1 MIQFS
6 LARKLKIAFY
16 ISMLFTAAVLY
27 TMYINMR
34 KTVIESSNTNFAIT
48 ALLQSE
54 NILSNLQA
62 AEIGKHGYY
71 KSGKESFLIG
81 HKNAVY
87 NMEAGLVALEKLP
100 LHEPSAK
107 STIEDIKN
115 LVKTIKVKENPNFD
129 GYDAATINDIEATE
143 KINSTKITELVNSI
157 NEKEKSFLQK
167 PTSEKEKY
175 NDRLTRSFIVLGLL
189 FLLILVNGYMLIM
202 RDFKKSELMNST
214 LQYNTTLLNNISD
227 AIIATD
233 ENFLIKDWNK
243 YAEELYGYKAAEVK
257 GKKIT
262 DVIQL
267 QVSDKENFFDIT
279 KKQKIW
285 KGEMQHTHKNG
296 YSINVE
302 VSTSAIYNS
311 KGVYVGAIGII
322 HDISKRVEMEEQL
335 KMLSIK
341 LQKEVNLK
349 SNDLDN
355 FFERIADS
363 FFILDNNWN
372 YTYLNKNA
380 IELHKEKEEKMLGNN
395 IWEIFPELVKSDFY
409 TALNKAKNTQLPVRG
424 EFYYVKEDKWF
435 EDLIYP
441 NKDGLS
447 IYYHDITGKKKAA
460 LELANAEA
468 KFRSLV
474 EQSMVGVYIRRDE
487 KIIYVNPRFAEIFG
501 YTEKE
506 IYDNPNSVFLVT
518 NEEIGIVKKNVDDY
532 KTGKIVS
539 HNYEVKGKHKT
550 GKIVYVE
557 LFGTLTNYDGK
568 DAVIGTA
575 IDITER
581 KIAAEQF
588 TKATE
593 ALKISNDRF
602 ELVGKATKDA
612 IWDWDMN
619 TDELKGNEIF
629 CGLFNKPANTIFK
642 FADFLDRVH
651 EEDQILLKKNFENAL
666 EKKESLLLEEFRFT
680 TSSGQN
686 RIMNDRAYIMYKDGT
701 SYRMLGAMQD
711 ITTVK
716 EAEEALI
723 TSEQKYKLLFNEN
736 PLPMWILLEETG
748 RFIDA
753 NTSATNYYGYTK
765 EEFIKMPIMDLHP
778 KNDIAY
784 EEWNKKSEKEKQQT
798 EMKWEHQKKD
808 GTIVKVHIISNR
820 IVYQGKNA
828 TLALANDITE
838 TYLAEENLQKSKQ
851 AFKELAAH
859 LETIR
864 ENERTHMAREI
875 HDELGQQ
882 LTGLKMDI
890 SWINKKVKSD
900 DTMVQQKMR
909 DTIELID
916 KTVITVRRIATQLRP
931 SILDDLGLVEA
942 MEWQSEEFERR
953 SEIKSIFKT
962 NMNHVKVSEEIATGV
977 FRIFQESLTNVSRH
991 SKASEV
997 NTVFKIEDN
1006 LLTLSIED
1014 NGVGFKEDTIKNKKT
1029 LGLLGMRER
1038 VSLINGTYNING
1050 NTGLGTTVLITVP
1063 LL

>member
-1 MIQFS
+1 
-6 LARKLKIAFY
+6 
-16 ISMLFTAAVLY
+16 
-27 TMYINMR
+27 MYP
-34 KTVIESSNTNFAIT
+34 S
-48 ALLQSE
+48 
-54 NILSNLQA
+54 
-62 AEIGKHGYY
+62 
-71 KSGKESFLIG
+71 KE
-81 HKNAVY
+81 
-87 NMEAGLVALEKLP
+87 
-100 LHEPSAK
+100 
-107 STIEDIKN
+107 
-115 LVKTIKVKENPNFD
+115 
-129 GYDAATINDIEATE
+129 
-143 KINSTKITELVNSI
+143 
-157 NEKEKSFLQK
+157 
-167 PTSEKEKY
+167 
-175 NDRLTRSFIVLGLL
+175 
-189 FLLILVNGYMLIM
+189 
-202 RDFKKSELMNST
+202 
-214 LQYNTTLLNNISD
+214 
-227 AIIATD
+227 
-233 ENFLIKDWNK
+233 
-243 YAEELYGYKAAEVK
+243 
-257 GKKIT
+257 
-262 DVIQL
+262 
-267 QVSDKENFFDIT
+267 
-279 KKQKIW
+279 
-285 KGEMQHTHKNG
+285 
-296 YSINVE
+296 
-302 VSTSAIYNS
+302 
-311 KGVYVGAIGII
+311 
-322 HDISKRVEMEEQL
+322 
-335 KMLSIK
+335 
-341 LQKEVNLK
+341 
-349 SNDLDN
+349 
-355 FFERIADS
+355 
-363 FFILDNNWN
+363 
-372 YTYLNKNA
+372 
-380 IELHKEKEEKMLGNN
+380 
-395 IWEIFPELVKSDFY
+395 
-409 TALNKAKNTQLPVRG
+409 
-424 EFYYVKEDKWF
+424 
-435 EDLIYP
+435 
-441 NKDGLS
+441 GLS
-447 IYYHDITGKKKAA
+447 IYYHEITDKKKAA

-474 EQSMVGVYIRRDE
+474 EQSMVGVYIRRNE

-506 IYDNPNSVFLVT
+506 IYETPNSVTLVM
-518 NEEIGIVKKNVDDY
+518 NEEISVVKKNVEDY
-532 KTGKIVS
+532 KSGKILN
-539 HNYEVKGKHKT
+539 HNYELKGKHKS

-557 LFGTLTNYDGK
+557 LFGSLTNFDGE

-581 KIAAEQF
+581 KIASEQV
-588 TKATE
+588 TKATD

-612 IWDWDMN
+612 IWDWDMK

-629 CGLFNKPANTIFK
+629 CSLFNKPANTIFT
-642 FADFLDRVH
+642 FADFLSKVH
-651 EEDQILLKKNFENAL
+651 IEDQILLKNNFENAL
-666 EKKESLLLEEFRFT
+666 KKKESLLLEEFRFT
-680 TSSGQN
+680 TAGGQN
-686 RIMNDRAYIMYKDGT
+686 RIMSDRAYIMYKDGV

-736 PLPMWILLEETG
+736 PLPMWILLEDTG

-753 NTSATNYYGYTK
+753 NTSATDYYGYSK
-765 EEFIKMPIMDLHP
+765 EEFLQMPIINLHP
-778 KNDIAY
+778 KNDVAY
-784 EEWNKKSEKEKQQT
+784 EEWNKKTEAEKQVT
-798 EMKWEHQKKD
+798 DMKWEHQKKD
-808 GTIVKVHIISNR
+808 GTVVKVHIISNR
-820 IVYQGKNA
+820 IIYQGKNA

-838 TYLAEENLQKSKQ
+838 TYLAEENLHKSKQ

-900 DTMVQQKMR
+900 DAMVQQKMR

-962 NMNHVKVSEEIATGV
+962 NMNHVQVSEEIATGV

-997 NTVFKIEDN
+997 NTVFKIEGN
-1006 LLTLSIED
+1006 LLTLAIED
-1014 NGVGFKEDTIKNKKT
+1014 NGIGFKEDTIKNKKT